1 MRVPD
6 DLSWSRPSQAL
17 LLVVRGATARTCGPV
32 ALLVGTVLTAVN
44 QGGALLHSRA
54 GATDAARA
62 AANFAIPYCVS
73 SYGLLAHRRAKTE
86 ER

>member
-1 MRVPD
+1 VRVPN

-32 ALLVGTVLTAVN
+32 ALFVGTVLTAVN
-44 QGGALLHSRA
+44 QGGALLEGRA
-54 GATDAARA
+54 GAADAARV

-73 SYGLLAHRRAKTE
+73 SYGLLAHERDRAK